1 MVMIKKTT
9 KTTER
14 LCRQTFCRFGW
25 VVRCLWSLVGVM
37 CYVFSFIEKGVLVM
51 DILTFITLNAAML
64 LLTFMSYVN
73 KEAVVRPHVSQTR

>member
-1 MVMIKKTT
+1 
-9 KTTER
+9 
-14 LCRQTFCRFGW
+14 
-25 VVRCLWSLVGVM
+25 
-37 CYVFSFIEKGVLVM
+37 M